1 MGKLEKANKSEK
13 KGLELFINLF
23 PFISLAVVVIGL
35 MILTGGSLLEI
46 NNIKRIFEQSFAPL
60 LIAGAVLF
68 LMTQDCMDMSVGA
81 IVGTAGAVAA
91 YASQISIPLA
101 LVGALLTGLAI
112 GLVNGFLNG
121 VLGLNTMICTLAMQ
135 FILRGLLLIICKSG
149 SVGIALEMYYLDNLN
164 LKITIC
170 VVFMVVGW
178 LFFQYHSYGKQC
190 RAVGAGK
197 ISAVQSGINIQRT
210 RVIGY
215 IISGTVSGFAGFFT
229 VIRSGAA
236 LYNTGNM
243 MELDTLI
250 ALILGGMAINGGA
263 DSKFR
268 SAIIGVVILGVLNN
282 GMVLMGLDTYP
293 QLITKGLVFI
303 LVLALTFTLRNK
315 MNKNKKTA

>member
-1 MGKLEKANKSEK
+1 MEQSKAVKSEK
-13 KGLELFINLF
+13 KSLELFINLF
-23 PFISLAVVVIGL
+23 PFISLAVVLIGL
-35 MILTGGSLLEI
+35 SILTGGKLIAVKNLQ
-46 NNIKRIFEQSFAPL
+46 RIFEQSFAQL
-60 LIAGAVLF
+60 LVAGAVIF

-81 IVGTAGAVAA
+81 IIGMAGAVAA
-91 YASQISIPLA
+91 YVSKVNIPLA
-101 LVGALLTGLAI
+101 LAAALATGCAI
-112 GLVNGFLNG
+112 GVVNGFLNG

-149 SVGIALEMYYLDNLN
+149 SVGIAIEMYDLDTIS
-164 LKITIC
+164 LKL
-170 VVFMVVGW
+170 VVGVAYLIIAW
-178 LFFQYHSYGKQC
+178 LFFQYHVYGKQC

-197 ISAVQSGINIQRT
+197 VSAVQSGVNIQKT

-215 IISGTVSGFAGFFT
+215 IISGTASGLAGFFT

-243 MELDTLI
+243 VELDTLI

-263 DSKFR
+263 DSRFR
-268 SAIIGVVILGVLNN
+268 SVIIGVFILGILNN

-303 LVLALTFTLRNK
+303 LVLALTFTLRSKLNRR
-315 MNKNKKTA
+315 

>member
-1 MGKLEKANKSEK
+1 MERTNKTEKR
-13 KGLELFINLF
+13 GLELFINLF
-23 PFISLAVVVIGL
+23 PFISLAVVVVGL
-35 MILTGGSLLEI
+35 MILTGGSLLQI
-46 NNIKRIFEQSFAPL
+46 NNIKRIFEQSFSPL
-60 LIAGAVLF
+60 LVAGAVIF

-81 IVGTAGAVAA
+81 IIGMSGAVAA

-101 LVGALLTGLAI
+101 LVTALLTGLAI
-112 GLVNGFLNG
+112 GIVNGFLNG

-149 SVGIALEMYYLDNLN
+149 SVGIALEMYDLDNLN
-164 LKITIC
+164 VKLTVCIAC
-170 VVFMVVGW
+170 MVVGW

-197 ISAVQSGINIQRT
+197 VSAVQSGINVQKV

-243 MELDTLI
+243 VELDTLI

-268 SAIIGVVILGVLNN
+268 CAIIGVIILNVLNN
-282 GMVLMGLDTYP
+282 GMVLMGLGTYP

-315 MNKNKKTA
+315 VNKNKKTA